1 MTDKSDCPYQRK
13 TAYQEPC
20 YICGLGIRREL
31 RADCPYHKLQ
41 RNLDL
46 CGREMKA
53 LYGERDELFELQ
65 SKAALIEHAVDKATE
80 SLSVEKAVNAAL
92 RKRIADLEAERDRL
106 HGVLS
111 RIANDGCGCS
121 VREHDLV
128 HTCRDLSDDEEK
140 WCWCCIAAA
149 ALEGGEDE

>member
-41 RNLDL
+41 RNLER

-106 HGVLS
+106 HGVHGAHGTHGTHRARYAS
-111 RIANDGCGCS
+111 MSPGRWDGWT
-121 VREHDLV
+121 VIRW
-128 HTCRDLSDDEEK
+128 R
-140 WCWCCIAAA
+140 
-149 ALEGGEDE
+149 